1 MNVVDARSFLASR
14 ACHIFRRKRMRS
26 SSSTSS
32 ARQGQRQQNRRSRR
46 LNSAV
51 IQSQSRLLERSL
63 QAIKPVVEDLESR
76 QMLDAGFAGSYY
88 NNRWVRGEPPAGTRV
103 DANINFAFGNGNPGF
118 GLGNDRYSAIWE
130 GTFTA
135 PESGTYSFYS
145 RSDDGMRIWA
155 NGILVNDHWVD
166 RGSPALP
173 GDIPTTGIAMTAG
186 QQIPLV
192 IHYYESGGGA
202 GAEVRVADDNT
213 ITTARFFNAGE
224 VNTPTAAP
232 AAPTNLALSGT
243 GGGYSTYLS
252 FTDGSNDEA
261 RFKVQGSTDG
271 GTTWTTLLTTFPQ
284 LSANATGDSLTVL
297 APNLQPNTA
306 YKLRVVASNAAGD
319 TPSNV
324 VDFNTGA
331 PGNGLIGEYF
341 EDVGQ
346 NTTGNFRG
354 NGTRVF
360 WRRDDGSAL
369 DGGTH
374 AGAVD
379 FNWGNGAPTR
389 GDAFGGSLGLPID
402 DFSARW
408 QGKITVTEAGVYRF
422 YSNSDDG
429 SEVYVNG
436 QLVANDRG
444 LHGRQDGTAIP
455 ITLSPGTYSIVGYF
469 TERGGGAANTIKWNT
484 PSGGDPTVLA
494 NRVPIPASALTA
506 DVDPVTAA
514 TLNGTATPITV
525 TLTWKDNS
533 LNEHENLVQRSTD
546 GGVTW
551 TTLARLLAISNANG
565 QPADATFTAT
575 GLTPNTAYQFRIVS
589 SNFKDTKNS
598 NVLSISTAALNPG
611 NLTVTP
617 SNPAGDTN
625 LTTEGNADWIEW
637 GYPHNPN
644 AFNQS
649 AAATGPRVS
658 NFTLIGTGTP
668 TAYDI
673 PNGKT
678 FSWTNAAPGDITRAP
693 DPVVRVDGVD
703 DGDGAAGDPPAAENI
718 DKVFDNTTSK
728 YLNFRDLGSGVI
740 VTPAFGASVVN
751 GVKLYTA
758 NDAVERD
765 PASYIL
771 EGSND
776 GGTTWTIID
785 QQNALG
791 LPDGR
796 NPGGQALAV
805 AAFSKQFDF
814 VNTTSYTSYRITF
827 PTLKNAGGANS
838 MQIGEVELLHNE
850 PVVSATNDA
859 VAISGT
865 GNGFRITAPAQNQ
878 AFRRLNVYVGVE
890 DGVTGQLTATL
901 SDGSIAPVVQ
911 TLTSNPGD
919 GFKTQLY
926 TIEYKSSLANQTL
939 TVDWVNQSAA
949 GNIVLAA
956 ATWVDFQG
964 PIAPSNLTATA
975 TGKGRVALSW
985 TDESG
990 NETGFRIER
999 APDAGGSPGTFAS
1012 IGTVGTNAISFVD
1025 STAADNTKYWY
1036 RVISNNAVGDSP
1048 TTSNVVSAT
1057 TINVLAAGL
1066 KGTYRNLALPAT
1078 PGGNSWGYPVDT
1090 NDPVLVRLDNGTQ
1103 SGNDGKG
1110 SISFNWGNGSPDPVV
1125 TNDNY
1130 TVVWEGRLIPDFT
1143 EKYTIWT
1150 DTDDGIRFY
1159 LDYNDN
1165 GTFEPNELV
1174 VDAFFD
1180 QGPGARENSEAVVPG
1195 GIPLVAGH
1203 AYKMK
1208 AEYFERGG
1216 GAVALAYWSSPRQG
1230 DQIIP
1235 VGATLPPVVPPP
1247 QGQVQNLTAT
1257 PTNLG
1262 RVALSWTY
1270 NGPESAFD
1278 IQYIVER
1285 APDVGGSPGT
1295 YAQIGLINRTT
1306 FVDGTAAPAT
1316 KYYYRVTPVTFGG
1329 PGTAAGPVSAT
1340 TVSGPFGTGAHV
1352 TFFDTPTL
1360 GAPPSKAPVFG
1371 PVFHATDN
1379 TTVSEHSNVN
1389 FFWGPNAPTGAGTG
1403 FGADQ
1408 FVVLWSMKV
1417 KPEFTES
1424 YTFATETDDGYKLIV
1439 NGQVLQD
1446 RLDARQGMTVTNA
1459 PAMDLVAGQT
1469 YDVVFIM
1476 DEDGGDAGARLYWQ
1490 SPHIP
1495 REVVPQVALTPTD
1508 PDLTPPKVSDVVVD
1522 GHIDTASAYTSAFHV
1537 NIVFSEAVTGVDEN
1551 DFEVVS
1557 PTLGTLDAQSFDV
1570 VYDQASHTAILTFAF
1585 PIDDGNFTL
1594 TVKDPLISGITDA
1607 TGNSLDGDN
1616 DGTAGGAASLPFY
1629 VLTGD
1634 TQKAFDGTALKDR
1647 LVGFGDYQI
1656 MARNFGM
1663 ANPSGADGDFN
1674 HDGVIDNLDFQ
1685 LVQTRFGQTLA
1696 GPAAPVATTPA
1707 PTPVPVTPTP
1717 TPKPAP
1723 KPTPKPAPKPV
1734 VVSNPAPTPKA
1745 AVASVVKPVAKPAP
1759 KTFATKKI
1767 GSKDLLV

>member
-1 MNVVDARSFLASR
+1 
-14 ACHIFRRKRMRS
+14 MRS
-26 SSSTSS
+26 SS
-32 ARQGQRQQNRRSRR
+32 RQGWQSAARGSRR
-46 LNSAV
+46 RRTVKSLAVNSAA
-51 IQSQSRLLERSL
+51 IQSQSRLERSL
-63 QAIKPVVEDLESR
+63 EAIKPVLEDLESR
-76 QMLDAGFAGSYY
+76 QMLAAGLAASFY
-88 NNRWVRGEPPAGTRV
+88 NNRWVRGETPAGTRV
-103 DANINFAFGNGNPGF
+103 DANVNFNFGNGNPGF

-135 PESGTYSFYS
+135 PEDGTYSFYS

-166 RGSPALP
+166 RGAPAVP
-173 GDIPTTGIAMTAG
+173 GDIPAIGVPLTSG
-186 QQIPLV
+186 QTIPLV
-192 IHYYESGGGA
+192 IHYYESGSGA
-202 GAEVRVADDNT
+202 LAEVRMSDSNT
-213 ITTARFFNAGE
+213 ITTARMFNAGE
-224 VNTPTAAP
+224 VNTPTTAP
-232 AAPTNLALSGT
+232 AAPTGLALAT
-243 GGGYSTYLS
+243 NPGGGYNANLT
-252 FTDGSNDEA
+252 FVDGSNDEA
-261 RFKVQGSTDG
+261 RFKVQSSTDG
-271 GTTWTTLLTTFPQ
+271 GTTWTTQLTTFPN
-284 LSANATGDSLTVL
+284 LSANPTGDTIGIL
-297 APNLQPNTA
+297 APNLLPNTA

-324 VDFNTGA
+324 LDFNTGPA
-331 PGNGLIGEYF
+331 GNGLIGEYF
-341 EDVGQ
+341 EDVGT
-346 NTTGNFRG
+346 NATGNFRG

-360 WRRDDGSAL
+360 WRRDDGTAT

-379 FNWGNGAPTR
+379 FNWGNGGPNR
-389 GDAFGGSLGLPID
+389 GDAFGGSQGLPID

-408 QGKITVTEAGVYRF
+408 QGKITITEAGVYRF

-455 ITLSPGTYSIVGYF
+455 ITLSPGTYPIVGYF
-469 TERGGGAANTIKWNT
+469 AERGGGAANTIKWNT
-484 PSGGDPTVLA
+484 PSGGDPTVAA

-506 DVDPVTAA
+506 SVDPVTAA
-514 TLNGTATPITV
+514 TLTGTAGPISI
-525 TLTWKDNS
+525 TLNWTDNS

-546 GGVTW
+546 GGTTW
-551 TTLARLLAISNANG
+551 TTLARLLAISNTNG
-565 QPADATFTAT
+565 QPADASFTAT

-589 SNFKDTKNS
+589 SNFSDTKNS
-598 NVLSISTAALNPG
+598 NVLSISTTALNPG

-617 SNPAGDTN
+617 SNTAGDTN

-637 GYPHNPN
+637 GYPSNRN

-649 AAATGPRVS
+649 AAATGPRIS
-658 NFTLIGTGTP
+658 NFTVLGTGT
-668 TAYDI
+668 TIAYDI

-678 FSWTNAAPGDITRAP
+678 FSWTNAAPGDVTRPA

-765 PASYIL
+765 PASYVL

-785 QQNALG
+785 QQNALA

-796 NPGGQALAV
+796 NPGGQALAS
-805 AAFSKQFDF
+805 AAFFKQFDF

-850 PVVSATNDA
+850 PAVSATNDA
-859 VAISGT
+859 VALSGS
-865 GNGFRITAPAQNQ
+865 GNGFRFTVPAQNQ

-919 GFKTQLY
+919 GFKTQVY

-956 ATWVDFQG
+956 ATWIDFQG

-999 APDAGGSPGTFAS
+999 APDVGGSPGTFAA

-1048 TTSNVVSAT
+1048 TASNVVSAT

-1066 KGTYRNLALPAT
+1066 KGTYRNLTLPAT

-1110 SISFNWGNGSPDPVV
+1110 SINFNWGNGSPDPAV
-1125 TNDNY
+1125 NPDNF

-1159 LDYNDN
+1159 LDMNRN

-1195 GIPLVAGH
+1195 GIPLIAGQD
-1203 AYKMK
+1203 YKIR

-1216 GAVALAYWSSPRQG
+1216 GAVALAYWSSTRQG

-1235 VGATLPPVVPPP
+1235 VGATLPPLVPPP

-1257 PTNLG
+1257 PTILG
-1262 RVALSWTY
+1262 RVALNWTY

-1278 IQYIVER
+1278 VQYVVER

-1295 YAQIGLINRTT
+1295 FAQVALLSRTT
-1306 FVDGTAAPAT
+1306 FIDGSVSPGT

-1329 PGTAAGPVSAT
+1329 PGTAVGPVSVT
-1340 TVSGPFGTGAHV
+1340 TVTGTFGTGAHV
-1352 TFFDTPTL
+1352 TFFDTPDL
-1360 GAPPSKAPVFG
+1360 GTPPSKAPAFG
-1371 PVFHATDN
+1371 PAFQAPDN
-1379 TTVSEHSNVN
+1379 TTVSEHPNIN

-1403 FGADQ
+1403 FGPDQ
-1408 FVVLWSMKV
+1408 FVVLWTMKI

-1446 RLDARQGMTVTNA
+1446 RLDARQGMTISNA
-1459 PAMDLVAGQT
+1459 PAMDLVAGQE
-1469 YDVVFIM
+1469 YNVVMIM

-1490 SPHIP
+1490 SPHVP
-1495 REVVPQVALTPTD
+1495 REVVPQVALTPVT
-1508 PDLTPPKVSDVVVD
+1508 PDLTPPTVADVAVD
-1522 GHIDTASAYTSAFHV
+1522 GHISTPAAYTSAFHV
-1537 NIVFSEAVTGVDEN
+1537 NVVFSEDVTGVDPT
-1551 DFEVVS
+1551 DFELVTPNGTIDASLFNVS
-1557 PTLGTLDAQSFDV
+1557 
-1570 VYDQASHTAILTFAF
+1570 YDQPSHTAIFTFPAF
-1585 PIDDGNFTL
+1585 AGGQLDDGNYTL
-1594 TVKDPLISGITDA
+1594 TIKASSGIADT
-1607 TGNSLDGDN
+1607 TGNSLDADN
-1616 DGTAGGAASLPFY
+1616 NGTAGGAGSIPFY
-1629 VLTGD
+1629 VFNGD
-1634 TQKAFDGTALKDR
+1634 TQKAFDGTAKKDR
-1647 LVGFGDYQI
+1647 TIDFVDYQI
-1656 MARNFGM
+1656 MSRNFGM
-1663 ANPSGADGDFN
+1663 ANPSGSDGDFT
-1674 HDGVIDNLDFQ
+1674 HDGVIDNADFQ
-1685 LVQTRFGQTLA
+1685 FLRTRFGQTLA

-1707 PTPVPVTPTP
+1707 PTPVPVV
-1717 TPKPAP
+1717 PAP
-1723 KPTPKPAPKPV
+1723 KPTPKPAPKP
-1734 VVSNPAPTPKA
+1734 APKPVAA
-1745 AVASVVKPVAKPAP
+1745 AVVAKPVIVAKPVAKPAA
-1759 KTFATKKI
+1759 KFATRKI
-1767 GSKDLLV
+1767 GAKDLLA